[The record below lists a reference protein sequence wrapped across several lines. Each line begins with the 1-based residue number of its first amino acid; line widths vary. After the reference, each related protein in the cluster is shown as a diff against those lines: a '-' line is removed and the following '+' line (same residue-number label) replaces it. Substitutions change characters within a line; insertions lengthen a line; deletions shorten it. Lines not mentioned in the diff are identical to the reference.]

1 MKKNNKK
8 EIMMISEESLKNK
21 IYFIRGQQVILD
33 SDLAKIYGYTTK
45 AFNQQIQRNIDR
57 FDEDFM
63 FRLTLEESNSFVR
76 SQFVTSRDNYF
87 KGQDGGTR
95 YLPYAFTEQGIYML
109 MTVLKGELAVKQ
121 SKALIR
127 LFKAMKDF
135 VINERNIF
143 SHNSLLQLQIQTDK
157 NTDSIKRIEK
167 EMANRNELSNFIKLF
182 DSNINN
188 DEILILDGQP
198 FKADITYQDIYK
210 KAKKNIII
218 IDNYI
223 SIKTLHHLSNVKDKV
238 GITIITDNKA
248 KNKLRLQEYSDYLIE
263 YPNRSI
269 RFIESNKRVHDRYI
283 VLDYNTKN
291 MYIYHCGT
299 SSKDAGKSITTISQL
314 KDINE
319 YKTLISSLLMND
331 RLILL

>member
-1 MKKNNKK
+1 MKKNNEK
-8 EIMMISEESLKNK
+8 EIMMISEKSLKNK
-21 IYFIRGQQVILD
+21 IYFIRGQQVMLD

-63 FRLTLEESNSFVR
+63 FRLTLEESSNFVR

-143 SHNSLLQLQIQTDK
+143 SHKSLLQLQIQTDK

-167 EMANRNELSNFIKLF
+167 EMVNRNELSNFIKLF

-198 FKADITYQDIYK
+198 FKADIAYQDIYK

-263 YPNRSI
+263 YPNKTI
-269 RFIESNKRVHDRYI
+269 IFIKSDNIVHDRYI
-283 VLDYNTKN
+283 VLDYGTDNIKL
-291 MYIYHCGT
+291 YHCGT
-299 SSKDAGKSITTISQL
+299 SSKDAGKAITTISQL